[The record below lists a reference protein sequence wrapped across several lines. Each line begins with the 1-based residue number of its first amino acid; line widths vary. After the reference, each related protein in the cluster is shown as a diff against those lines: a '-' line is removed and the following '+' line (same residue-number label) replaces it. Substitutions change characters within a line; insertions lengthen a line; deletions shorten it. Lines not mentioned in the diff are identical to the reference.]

1 MPKGSASR
9 WESGITI
16 VVLMFGTSLIMTS
29 IIVDPKPLI
38 NPGQNAVGTSAL
50 HPELTYSVGTKR

>member
-16 VVLMFGTSLIMTS
+16 VELMFGTWLIMTS
-29 IIVDPKPLI
+29 I
-38 NPGQNAVGTSAL
+38 
-50 HPELTYSVGTKR
+50 